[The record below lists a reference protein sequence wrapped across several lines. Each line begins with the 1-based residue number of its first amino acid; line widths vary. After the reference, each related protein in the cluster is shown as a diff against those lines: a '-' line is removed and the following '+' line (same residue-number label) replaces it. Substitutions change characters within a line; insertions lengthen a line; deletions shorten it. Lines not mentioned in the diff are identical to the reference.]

1 LILLFP
7 FALIGQKVL
16 KAGTYQSLKPTEPIV
31 LDTGNF
37 VFIGLEMSGMDA
49 SLVVRDPWFYAS
61 KADNI
66 RFVNCGFTQIWVW
79 CGPET

>member
-1 LILLFP
+1 
-7 FALIGQKVL
+7 
-16 KAGTYQSLKPTEPIV
+16 
-31 LDTGNF
+31 
-37 VFIGLEMSGMDA
+37 LEMSGMDA